1 MKGLTPQ
8 ETEKCKEI
16 ELKNQEEY
24 LTGGYQKLM
33 LKFYEKM
40 CRANEMVDRLADGS
54 DRLKQKIDI
63 LEDELCG
70 KREEIHTLEEEIKGL
85 REDLEEEMDESREKD
100 MLIEELK
107 ETLKDREEEHWGK
120 YAKRQLE
127 LGPVM
132 PDLKMIGESISI
144 QTTAKPIQSI
154 TIRLQNDE
162 EEW

>member
-54 DRLKQKIDI
+54 DRLKEKIDI

-70 KREEIHTLEEEIKGL
+70 RREETHTLEKEIEGL
-85 REDLEEEMDESREKD
+85 KEDLNEQMDDNYAKE
-100 MLIEELK
+100 MLIEEL
-107 ETLKDREEEHWGK
+107 REELENWEKKYRGK
-120 YAKRQLE
+120 CRQLE
-127 LGPVM
+127 AMREFPETER
-132 PDLKMIGESISI
+132 IGEIISI
-144 QTTAKPIQSI
+144 HPSKKPIQSI
-154 TIRLQNDE
+154 TIRFQDDE